1 MAMSGTVL
9 IVDDE
14 PMILERVSSLLG
26 DAGFNTRTCHM
37 WPGVANMMRATDP
50 DLVLLDYN
58 MPGVNGGELC
68 RILKRNYCGGSVKIV
83 LYSAEDESDLV
94 RIVSECGA
102 DGYIRKSTPPA
113 QLIAAIE
120 AALARAIPN

>member
-1 MAMSGTVL
+1 MTGTVL

-14 PMILERVSSLLG
+14 PSILSMVSTVLG
-26 DAGFNTRTCHM
+26 NAGFVTRTCHM
-37 WPGVANMMRATDP
+37 WPGVANMMRAAEP

-58 MPGVNGGELC
+58 MPGVNGSDLC
-68 RILKRNYCGGSVKIV
+68 RILKRNSCGGDVKIV

-102 DGYIRKSTPPA
+102 DGYIRKNTPPQ
-113 QLIAAIE
+113 QLVARVRGAISQG
-120 AALARAIPN
+120 